1 MRRAKVF
8 SFIVMASLFLV
19 GQALGQG
26 NQVTGKIISGE
37 DRSPLLGANVVV
49 KNTTRGATTD
59 QYGKFTIDN
68 VSATDVLV
76 VSYIGFI
83 RQEVTVGNRQTV
95 NVSLTPQAIAGDEV
109 VVVGYGTQQR
119 KDITSA
125 VSSLQDY
132 AFNQGVTTDPQN
144 LLQGRLAGVVV
155 TQING
160 DVGSAPLIRIRGGTS
175 VSAGNE
181 PMIVIDGVPVSS
193 GSASPGGPG
202 NGDVIGVNA
211 IDTPLSTLNP
221 SDIASVDVLK
231 DASSAA
237 IYGARGGNGVILITT
252 KKGRP
257 GGFSMTYDGYTSTA
271 SQANKLNLM
280 TAQEYRDFARK
291 VGVTSDLGSAST
303 DWQDAVVRTAI
314 SQNHNLT
321 FSSGTEATQYLV
333 SLNYLDE
340 EGIVLGSQRKRVSGR
355 LNLDH
360 SMFENKLRLGIRFNP
375 SFIKRHNTP
384 YAQEGGF
391 EGGVFSQVYKMIPTQ
406 PVVLSSGGYFEYSN
420 PGIRN
425 PVALVEQID
434 DQTETMRLFLNT
446 TAEYDFFPS
455 LTGKINLGLDRTNA
469 TRSIYQPRSLPYA
482 AAFGGRAD
490 DRSNENQNV
499 LFEGTLNYRKNIGAS
514 QKLEAQGG
522 YTFQEF
528 EDQSFGATAQ
538 GFVTDAWSFNNLAGG
553 SDFSVRPYSFQAKN
567 RLISFLGRVN
577 YNISDKYLVSAAVRR
592 EGSSRFGADNKWG
605 MFPSVSVG
613 WRLSQESFLKNSRS
627 VSDMK
632 LRVSYGVTGNQDI
645 GNFRSLLIL
654 GPGANAVIGDQVR
667 TGVAPTQLANPDLK
681 WEETNQLNI
690 GFDFGLWNDRFSGT
704 IDWYN
709 KTTNDL
715 LIEFTV
721 PQPSVVS
728 TRLDNVGEVT
738 NKGLEISLNTVN
750 MASGGFFW
758 RTNFNFATN
767 KNEVV
772 DLGGRA
778 SIVYGRV
785 SGAGLSDIQ
794 AQIVIPG
801 QPLGTFFGPKFL
813 GFDAAGN
820 EILST
825 DPGRPERTTGPL
837 KDGRQFLGDAQPN
850 YTFGIAN
857 SLNYKSFDLR
867 VFVQG
872 VQGNKILNNTRMEY
886 QRASNVKN
894 GINFFQDA
902 LDDVAKGLNPD
913 ATVHFSDRF
922 IEDGSFIRL
931 QNVTLGYTFPARWF
945 TSLRSLRGYISADNL
960 FLITDYKGY
969 DPEVNNVAV
978 FNGVY
983 ALGIDYAN
991 YPRARNVSIGV
1002 NLGF

>member
-1 MRRAKVF
+1 
-8 SFIVMASLFLV
+8 L
-19 GQALGQG
+19 
-26 NQVTGKIISGE
+26 
-37 DRSPLLGANVVV
+37 
-49 KNTTRGATTD
+49 
-59 QYGKFTIDN
+59 
-68 VSATDVLV
+68 
-76 VSYIGFI
+76 
-83 RQEVTVGNRQTV
+83 
-95 NVSLTPQAIAGDEV
+95 
-109 VVVGYGTQQR
+109 
-119 KDITSA
+119 
-125 VSSLQDY
+125 
-132 AFNQGVTTDPQN
+132 
-144 LLQGRLAGVVV
+144 
-155 TQING
+155 
-160 DVGSAPLIRIRGGTS
+160 
-175 VSAGNE
+175 
-181 PMIVIDGVPVSS
+181 
-193 GSASPGGPG
+193 
-202 NGDVIGVNA
+202 
-211 IDTPLSTLNP
+211 
-221 SDIASVDVLK
+221 
-231 DASSAA
+231 
-237 IYGARGGNGVILITT
+237 
-252 KKGRP
+252 
-257 GGFSMTYDGYTSTA
+257 TYDGYTSTA

-291 VGVTSDLGSAST
+291 VGVTSDLGSGST

-340 EGIVLGSQRKRVSGR
+340 EGIVMGSERKRISAR

-360 SMFENKLRLGIRFNP
+360 SMFENKLRLGVHFNP

-446 TAEYDFFPS
+446 TAEYDFFSS
-455 LTGKINLGLDRTNA
+455 LTGKVNIGLDRTNA

-490 DRSNENQNV
+490 DRSSENQNV
-499 LFEGTLNYRKNIGAS
+499 LFEGTLNYRRNIGAS

-613 WRLSQESFLKNSRS
+613 WRLSQESFLKNSRN

-690 GFDFGLWNDRFSGT
+690 GVDFGLWNDRFSGT

-750 MASGGFFW
+750 IASGGFFW

-767 KNEVV
+767 KNEVI

-825 DPGRPERTTGPL
+825 DPGRPERTSGPL
-837 KDGRQFLGDAQPN
+837 KDGRQFLGDAQPD
-850 YTFGIAN
+850 YTFGLAN

-867 VFVQG
+867 VFFQG

-894 GINFFQDA
+894 GINFFKDA
-902 LDDVAKGLNPD
+902 LDDVADGLNPD

-931 QNVTLGYTFPARWF
+931 QNVTLGYTFPSNWF
-945 TSLRSLRGYISADNL
+945 AGLRSLRGYISADNL
-960 FLITDYKGY
+960 FVITDYKGY

>member
-1 MRRAKVF
+1 MVG
-8 SFIVMASLFLV
+8 LFFV
-19 GQALGQG
+19 GQAIGQG
-26 NQVTGKIISGE
+26 NKVSGKVISGE
-37 DRSPLLGANVVV
+37 DRTPLLGVNIVV
-49 KNTTRGATTD
+49 KNTTRGTTTD
-59 QYGKFTIDN
+59 MDGQYTLENISPQDTLIF
-68 VSATDVLV
+68 
-76 VSYIGFI
+76 SYIGFQREQTPI
-83 RQEVTVGNRQTV
+83 RGRDVINLTM
-95 NVSLTPQAIAGDEV
+95 TPQAVAGDAV
-109 VVVGYGTQQR
+109 VVIGYGTQQR
-119 KDITSA
+119 RDITSA
-125 VSSLQDY
+125 VSSLQDF
-132 AFNQGVTTDPQN
+132 AFNQGATTDPQN
-144 LLQGRLAGVVV
+144 LLQARIPGVVV
-155 TQING
+155 TQVNG

-175 VSAGNE
+175 VSASNE

-193 GSASPGGPG
+193 FSASPGGPG
-202 NGDVIGVNA
+202 NGDVIGTNA

-221 SDIASVDVLK
+221 SDIASIDVLK

-257 GGFSMTYDGYTSTA
+257 GGYSLTYDGYTSTA

-280 TAQEYRDFARK
+280 TAQEYRDFARQ
-291 VGVTSDLGSAST
+291 LGLNVEGNANT
-303 DWQDAVVRTAI
+303 DWQDAIVRDAF

-340 EGIVLGSQRKRVSGR
+340 EGIVLSSQRKRIVGR

-360 SMFENKLRLGIRFNP
+360 AMFENRLRLGVRFNP
-375 SFIKRHNTP
+375 SFIKRDNTP

-391 EGGVFSQVYKMIPTQ
+391 EGGVFTQVYKMIPTQ
-406 PVVLSSGGYFEYSN
+406 PVVLSNGAYFEYAN

-425 PVALVEQID
+425 PVALVENIQD
-434 DQTETMRLFLNT
+434 ETETMRLFLNA
-446 TAEYDFFPS
+446 TAEYDFFSS
-455 LTGKINLGLDRTNA
+455 LTGKVNLGLDRTDA
-469 TRSIYQPRSLPYA
+469 TRNIYQPRSLPYA
-482 AAFGGRAD
+482 ASFGGRAD
-490 DRSNENQNV
+490 ARSNQNQNV
-499 LFEGTLNYRKNIGAS
+499 LFESTLNYRRNISAS
-514 QKLEAQGG
+514 HRLEAWGG

-528 EDQSFGATAQ
+528 EDQSFYVTAQ
-538 GFVTDAWSFNNLAGG
+538 GFVTDAWSFNNLRGG
-553 SDFSVRPYSFQAKN
+553 SDFSVRPESFQAKN
-567 RLISFLGRVN
+567 RLISFFGRLT
-577 YNISDKYLVSAAVRR
+577 YNISDKYLLSGALRR

-605 MFPSVSVG
+605 MFPSVSAG
-613 WRLSQESFLKNSRS
+613 WRLSQESFLQNVRS
-627 VSDMK
+627 LNDLK

-681 WEETNQLNI
+681 WEETSQLNI
-690 GFDFGLWNDRFSGT
+690 GVDFGLWNDRFSGS

-709 KTTNDL
+709 KKTNDL

-721 PQPSVVS
+721 PQPAVVS

-750 MASGGFFW
+750 IASGGFFW

-778 SIVYGRV
+778 SIIHGRV
-785 SGAGLSDIQ
+785 SGAGLSDVQ
-794 AQIVIPG
+794 AQIVLPG
-801 QPLGTFFGPKFL
+801 YPLGTFFGPKFL
-813 GFDAAGN
+813 GYDASGN

-837 KDGRQFLGDAQPN
+837 GDGRQILGDAQPD
-850 YTFGIAN
+850 YTFGISN
-857 SLNYKSFDLR
+857 SFNYKNFDLR
-867 VFVQG
+867 IFVQG
-872 VQGNKILNNTRMEY
+872 VQGNKILNNTRLEY
-886 QRASNVKN
+886 QRPSNVFN

-902 LDDVAKGLNPD
+902 VEDVRQGLNPRNESRY
-913 ATVHFSDRF
+913 SDRF

-931 QNVTLGYTFPARWF
+931 QNVTLGYTFSTSWF
-945 TSLRSLRGYISADNL
+945 PSLRSLRGYISADNL
-960 FLITDYKGY
+960 FVITDYKGY
-969 DPEVNNVAV
+969 DPEVNNIAV
-978 FNGVY
+978 FNGVS

-991 YPRARNVSIGV
+991 YPRARTFTLGV
-1002 NLGF
+1002 NLGL

>member
-1 MRRAKVF
+1 M
-8 SFIVMASLFLV
+8 
-19 GQALGQG
+19 GQAIGQG
-26 NQVTGKIISGE
+26 NQITGKVISGE
-37 DRSPLLGANVVV
+37 DRSPLLGVNIVV
-49 KNTTRGATTD
+49 KNTTRGTTTD
-59 QYGKFTIDN
+59 QDGKYTLDN
-68 VSATDVLV
+68 ATAADVLV
-76 VSYIGFI
+76 FSYIGFI
-83 RQEVTVGNRQTV
+83 KKEETVGTRQTIGV
-95 NVSLTPQAIAGDEV
+95 TLTPQALSGEEIV
-109 VVVGYGTQQR
+109 VIGYGTQQR

-132 AFNQGVTTDPQN
+132 AFNQGTTTDPQN

-202 NGDVIGVNA
+202 NGDVTGTSP

-221 SDIASVDVLK
+221 GDIVSIDVLK

-271 SQANKLNLM
+271 SQSEKLNLM
-280 TAQEYRDFARK
+280 TAQEYRDFAK
-291 VGVTSDLGSAST
+291 KLGVTSVTGAAST
-303 DWQDAVVRTAI
+303 DWQDAIVRNAI

-340 EGIVLGSQRKRVSGR
+340 EGIVIGSERSRVSGR

-360 SMFENKLRLGIRFNP
+360 AMFDNKLRFGVRFNP
-375 SFIKRHNTP
+375 TFIKRHNTP
-384 YAQEGGF
+384 YPQEGGF
-391 EGGVFSQVYKMIPTQ
+391 EGGVFSQVYKMIPTE
-406 PVVLSSGGYFEYSN
+406 PVVLSNGKYFEYSN

-434 DQTETMRLFLNT
+434 DQTETLRLFLNT
-446 TAEYDFFPS
+446 TAEYDIAS
-455 LTGKINLGLDRTNA
+455 ALTAKINVGLDRTNA

-482 AAFGGRAD
+482 ASFGGRAD
-490 DRSNENQNV
+490 NRSNQNQNV
-499 LFEGTLNYRKNIGAS
+499 LFESTLNYRKNIGAA
-514 QKLEAQGG
+514 QKLEAWGG

-553 SDFSVRPYSFQAKN
+553 SDFSVRPFSFQAKN
-567 RLISFLGRVN
+567 RLVSFLGRVN
-577 YNISDKYLVSAAVRR
+577 YNISDKYLLSAAVRR

-605 MFPSVSVG
+605 VFPSASLG
-613 WRLSQESFLKNSRS
+613 WRLSEESFLKNSGRFT
-627 VSDMK
+627 DLK
-632 LRVSYGVTGNQDI
+632 LRASYGVTGNQEI

-681 WEETNQLNI
+681 WEETSQLNI
-690 GFDFGLWNDRFSGT
+690 GVDFGFLDDKVSGS

-709 KTTNDL
+709 KKTNDL

-738 NKGLEISLNTVN
+738 NKGLELSLNTVN
-750 MASGGFFW
+750 IASGGFFW
-758 RTNFNFATN
+758 RTNFNLATN

-794 AQIVIPG
+794 AQIAIPG
-801 QPLGTFFGPKFL
+801 QALGTFFGPKFL
-813 GFDAAGN
+813 GYDAAGN

-837 KDGRQFLGDAQPN
+837 KDGRQILGSAQPD
-850 YTFGIAN
+850 YTFGISN
-857 SLNYKSFDLR
+857 SLNYKSLDLR

-886 QRASNVKN
+886 QRASNVRN

-902 LDDVAKGLNPD
+902 LDDVAAGLNAD

-931 QNVTLGYTFPARWF
+931 QNVTLGYTFPTSWF
-945 TSLRSLRGYISADNL
+945 RSLRSLRGYISADNL
-960 FLITDYKGY
+960 FVITDYKGY

-978 FNGVY
+978 FNGVF

-991 YPRARNVSIGV
+991 YPRARTFSFGV

>member
-1 MRRAKVF
+1 M
-8 SFIVMASLFLV
+8 
-19 GQALGQG
+19 LGV
-26 NQVTGKIISGE
+26 NI
-37 DRSPLLGANVVV
+37 LV
-49 KNTTRGATTD
+49 KNTTRGTATD
-59 QYGKFTIDN
+59 QDGRYVLDN
-68 VSATDVLV
+68 LSASDVLV
-76 VSYIGFI
+76 FSYLGHLK
-83 RQEVTVGNRQTV
+83 QEIAVGSSQTLNVT
-95 NVSLTPQAIAGDEV
+95 LTPQAIAGDEV
-109 VVVGYGTQQR
+109 VVIGYGTQQR

-132 AFNQGVTTDPQN
+132 AFNQGATTDPQN
-144 LLQGRLAGVVV
+144 LLQARIPGVVV
-155 TQING
+155 TQVNG

-193 GSASPGGPG
+193 ASASPGGPG
-202 NGDVIGVNA
+202 TGDVIGVNA

-221 SDIASVDVLK
+221 SDIASIDVLK

-252 KKGRP
+252 KKGRA
-257 GGFSMTYDGYTSTA
+257 GGFSMTYDGYTSSA
-271 SQANKLNLM
+271 SQSNKLNLM
-280 TAQEYRDFARK
+280 TAQEYRDFARTL
-291 VGVTSDLGSAST
+291 GVAIEGSGAT
-303 DWQDAVVRTAI
+303 DWQDEVVRNAF

-333 SLNYLDE
+333 SMNYLDE
-340 EGIVLGSQRKRVSGR
+340 QGIVLGSERSRITGR

-360 SMFENKLRLGIRFNP
+360 SMFENKLRLGVRFNP

-406 PVVLSSGGYFEYSN
+406 PVVLSSGKYFEYAN
-420 PGIRN
+420 TGIRN
-425 PVALVEQID
+425 PVALAEKID
-434 DQTETMRLFLNT
+434 DETETMRLFMNA
-446 TAEYDFFPS
+446 TAEYDLFSS

-469 TRSIYQPRSLPYA
+469 TRSIYQPNSLPYA
-482 AAFGGRAD
+482 AVFGGRAD
-490 DRSNENQNV
+490 NRSNQNQNV
-499 LFEGTLNYRKNIGAS
+499 LFEGTLNYRANIGAT
-514 QKLEAQGG
+514 QKLEAWGG

-528 EDQSFGATAQ
+528 EDQSFGVTAQ
-538 GFVTDAWSFNNLAGG
+538 GFVTDGWSFNNLAGG
-553 SDFSVRPYSFQAKN
+553 SDFSVRPYSYQAKN
-567 RLISFLGRVN
+567 RLVSFLGRII
-577 YNISDKYLVSAAVRR
+577 YNISDKYLFKAALRR

-605 MFPSVSVG
+605 MFPSGEVG
-613 WRLSQESFLKNSRS
+613 WRLSQESFLQNARS
-627 VSDMK
+627 LSDLK
-632 LRVSYGVTGNQDI
+632 LRVSYGIAGNQEI

-654 GPGANAVIGDQVR
+654 GPGQNAVIGDNVR

-681 WEETNQLNI
+681 WEETSQLNV
-690 GFDFGLWNDRFSGT
+690 GVDFGLWNDRLSGSV
-704 IDWYN
+704 DWYN

-721 PQPSVVS
+721 PQPTVVP
-728 TRLDNVGEVT
+728 TRLDNVGEVS
-738 NKGLEISLNTVN
+738 NKGLEIALNTVN
-750 MASGGFFW
+750 IASGGLFW

-794 AQIVIPG
+794 AQIAIKG

-813 GFDAAGN
+813 GYDAAGN

-837 KDGRQFLGDAQPN
+837 GDGRQILGDAQPN
-850 YTFGIAN
+850 YTFGISN

-886 QRASNVKN
+886 QRASNVR
-894 GINFFQDA
+894 GSINFFQDA
-902 LDDVAKGLNPD
+902 LDDVAAGLNPD
-913 ATVHFSDRF
+913 ATVHYSDRF

-931 QNVTLGYTFPARWF
+931 QNVTLGYTFPSGWLKN
-945 TSLRSLRGYISADNL
+945 LRSLRGSISADNL
-960 FLITDYKGY
+960 FVITDYKGY
-969 DPEVNNVAV
+969 DPEVNNVAT
-978 FNGVY
+978 FNGVP

-991 YPRARNVSIGV
+991 YPRARTFTFGF

>member
-1 MRRAKVF
+1 MMRVKHVLF
-8 SFIVMASLFLV
+8 TVMVSLLFM
-19 GQALGQG
+19 GQAMGQTRISG
-26 NQVTGKIISGE
+26 RVISGE
-37 DRSPLLGANVVV
+37 DKSPLLGANVLV
-49 KNTTRGATTD
+49 KNTTRGTTTD
-59 QYGKFTIDN
+59 QDGRFVLDGVTP
-68 VSATDVLV
+68 TDVLV
-76 VSYIGFI
+76 VTYIGFI
-83 RQEVTVGNRQTV
+83 KQEVTVGNRQTIGITM
-95 NVSLTPQAIAGDEV
+95 TPQALPGEAV
-109 VVVGYGTQQR
+109 VVIGYGTQQR
-119 KDITSA
+119 RDITSA

-144 LLQGRLAGVVV
+144 LLQARIPGVVV
-155 TQING
+155 TQVNG

-175 VSAGNE
+175 VSASNE
-181 PMIVIDGVPVSS
+181 PMIVIDGVPVSNA
-193 GSASPGGPG
+193 SASPGGPG
-202 NGDVIGVNA
+202 NGDVIGTNP

-221 SDIASVDVLK
+221 SDIASIDVLK

-252 KKGRP
+252 KRGRP
-257 GGFSMTYDGYTSTA
+257 GGYSLTYDGYTSTA
-271 SQANKLNLM
+271 SQSKKLNLM
-280 TAQEYRDFARK
+280 TAQEYRNFARTL
-291 VGVTSDLGSAST
+291 GVAVEGNADT
-303 DWQDAVVRTAI
+303 DWQDAIVRTAI
-314 SQNHNLT
+314 SHNHNLT
-321 FSSGTEATQYLV
+321 FSSGTEATQYLA

-340 EGIVLGSQRKRVSGR
+340 EGIVIGSERTRIAGR

-360 SMFENKLRLGIRFNP
+360 AMFENKLRLGVRFNP

-384 YAQEGGF
+384 YPQEGGF
-391 EGGVFSQVYKMIPTQ
+391 EGGVFTQVYKMIPTQ
-406 PVVLSSGGYFEYSN
+406 PVRLSNGAYFEYPN

-425 PVALVEQID
+425 PVALVENIED
-434 DQTETMRLFLNT
+434 ETETMRLFLNT
-446 TAEYDFFPS
+446 TVEYDFFSS

-482 AAFGGRAD
+482 ASFGGRAD
-490 DRSNENQNV
+490 DRSNQNQNV
-499 LFEGTLNYRKNIGAS
+499 LFEGTLNYRKNITAS
-514 QKLEAQGG
+514 QKLEAWAG

-538 GFVTDAWSFNNLAGG
+538 GFVTDAWSFNNLGGG
-553 SDFSVRPYSFQAKN
+553 SDFSVRPYSYMAKN

-577 YNISDKYLVSAAVRR
+577 YNISDKYLLSAALRR

-605 MFPSVSVG
+605 MFPSASVG
-613 WRLSQESFLKNSRS
+613 WRLSQESFLKNSNTI
-627 VSDMK
+627 DDLK

-681 WEETNQLNI
+681 WEETSQLNI
-690 GFDFGLWNDRFSGT
+690 GVDFGLWNDRFSGS

-709 KTTNDL
+709 KKTTDL
-715 LIEFTV
+715 LLEFTV
-721 PQPSVVS
+721 PQPAVVS

-750 MASGGFFW
+750 IATGGFFW
-758 RTNFNFATN
+758 RTSFNFATN

-778 SIVYGRV
+778 SIIYGRV
-785 SGAGLSDIQ
+785 SGAGLSDVQ
-794 AQIVIPG
+794 AQIAIKG
-801 QPLGTFFGPKFL
+801 MPLGTFFGPKFL
-813 GFDAAGN
+813 GYDAAGN

-825 DPGRPERTTGPL
+825 DPGRPERNTGPL
-837 KDGRQFLGDAQPN
+837 KDGRQFLGDAQPD
-850 YTFGIAN
+850 YTFGISN
-857 SLNYKSFDLR
+857 SLNYKNFDLR

-872 VQGNKILNNTRMEY
+872 VQGNKILNNTRLEY
-886 QRASNVKN
+886 QRASNVRN

-902 LDDVAKGLNPD
+902 LDDVKAGLNPD

-931 QNVTLGYTFPARWF
+931 QNVTLGYTFPANWF
-945 TSLRSLRGYISADNL
+945 PSLRSLRGYISADNL
-960 FLITDYKGY
+960 FVITDYKGY

-983 ALGIDYAN
+983 AQGIDYAN
-991 YPRARNVSIGV
+991 YPRARTFSFGV